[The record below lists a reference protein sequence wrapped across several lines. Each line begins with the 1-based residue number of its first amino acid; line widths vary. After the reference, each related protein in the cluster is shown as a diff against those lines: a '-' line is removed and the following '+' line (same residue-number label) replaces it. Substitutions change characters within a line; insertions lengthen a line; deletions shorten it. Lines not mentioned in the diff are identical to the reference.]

1 MSAITPN
8 LFAYLA
14 LLTWP
19 LIALCLFKARPVSQA
34 LLWTI
39 LGAQLLLPVG
49 TSIKFEMIP
58 VFDKS
63 SIATLSALLGCLL
76 AGKRLHL
83 FSSLRMPEALILMV
97 LIAPFITAELNNDPI
112 RAGTSRCPVSDI
124 TMRFRRW
131 WRSSYSSFLSCW
143 VGNSSVIGRQ

>member
-1 MSAITPN
+1 MSGITPN
-8 LFAYLA
+8 LFAYVA
-14 LLTWP
+14 LLSWP
-19 LIALCLFKARPVSQA
+19 LIAFCLFRVRPVGQA

-76 AGKRLHL
+76 AGKR
-83 FSSLRMPEALILMV
+83 F
-97 LIAPFITAELNNDPI
+97 APF
-112 RAGTSRCPVSDI
+112 
-124 TMRFRRW
+124 
-131 WRSSYSSFLSCW
+131 
-143 VGNSSVIGRQ
+143 